1 VIDSALGRG
10 VDTLYVSMYADDVS
24 LIVSMYADRE
34 CGGGL
39 AAVERDSVRARR
51 GGDGSIA

>member
-1 VIDSALGRG
+1 MIDSALGRG